1 MSNNL
6 SSAEK
11 LRTLLAK
18 ITEMTNNL
26 SKPGVYSK
34 ISEGWQK
41 AAKGPALAA
50 AMQIEMVRGGKQAVK
65 KAYAIRAEAAKQEA
79 AKAARAAAEQAEAI
93 EAASMKAAIA
103 AAASGKGRK
112 AKRKLERLQAMQ
124 EAREKA
130 SAAAKAAQA
139 AAAAQ
144 SAAPAVAPE
153 KKGLMERIK
162 GRFSKKEPLSI
173 RDRIKTKFDNPP
185 GALKRGYQ
193 KLRKPLG
200 NDPFHV
206 MAEKNKGAFSAVT
219 GTASSLFTLV
229 KDQSIEAAKKY
240 SEAFGVLRSSSGAA
254 SMDMDALVGS
264 FKTVGGQVPQSLTE
278 VGKAMGILNR
288 DAGLT
293 GKKLEGMTKT
303 LLDASR
309 LTGTDSAAAAES
321 AAKAMSVWG
330 IATDDSKMMMEKFF
344 AASRA
349 GDTSMGDLMK
359 KMGKSSEPLKQMG
372 VGFDQSMVLMAKWQS
387 QGLTP
392 IEDALKKGL
401 PAGGISAVADKIR
414 TAATETEAARI
425 ATETFGA
432 SVSGDL
438 VTALRGGQVEFKGIM
453 DAMNASDGGIQKHAS
468 SVESFGDRFATLQN
482 RITLALAPL
491 GEALMPFG
499 EAMVSVIEF
508 ITNQADILVPAITG
522 MAAVILGLLAPAL
535 WASAVAGWAA
545 VAPFLPIIAVIAL
558 VGVAIAGLAYL
569 FKYHMQGILNLVESV
584 STAVSSFFGKFFGE
598 DKSVT
603 ATMNVKQGVAGQ
615 ATSGSA
621 PLQSN
626 YHGLDYV
633 PYDGMQARLHKGE
646 RIMTASENREYSA
659 ASGAGGGA
667 ISITGNT
674 FNVRQD
680 SDIDAIA
687 RALAREIKSAGGL
700 MA

>member
-11 LRTLLAK
+11 LSKLLEK
-18 ITEMTNNL
+18 ITQMTNNL
-26 SKPGVYSK
+26 SKPGVYTK

-50 AMQIEMVRGGKQAVK
+50 AMQMEMIRGGKQAVK

-103 AAASGKGRK
+103 AAAAGKGRK

-139 AAAAQ
+139 ATAAQ
-144 SAAPAVAPE
+144 SAAPAAP

-162 GRFSKKEPLSI
+162 ARFNKEPMSI
-173 RDRIKTKFDNPP
+173 RDRIRTKFDNPP
-185 GALKRGYQ
+185 GALKRGYR

-200 NDPFHV
+200 DDPFHV
-206 MAEKNKGAFSAVT
+206 MAEKNKDTFSAVT
-219 GTASSLFTLV
+219 GTASSLFSLV
-229 KDQSIEAAKKY
+229 KDQSIEAATKY
-240 SEAFGVLRSSSGAA
+240 SEAFGELRASSGAA
-254 SMDMDALVGS
+254 AMDMDALVAS

-293 GKKLEGMTKT
+293 GKKLEVMTKT

-321 AAKAMSVWG
+321 AAKAMGVWG
-330 IATDDSKMMMEKFF
+330 IATDGSKKMMEKFF

-359 KMGKSSEPLKQMG
+359 QMGKSSEPLKEMG
-372 VGFDQSMVLMAKWQS
+372 VGFDQSMVLMAKWQN

-401 PAGGISAVADKIR
+401 PAGGISEVAAKIR
-414 TAATETEAARI
+414 SAATETEAARI
-425 ATETFGA
+425 ATETFGDA
-432 SVSGDL
+432 VSGDL

-468 SVESFGDRFATLQN
+468 SVESFGDRFAALQN

-522 MAAVILGLLAPAL
+522 MAAVLIGLFAPAL

-545 VAPFLPIIAVIAL
+545 VAPFLPIIAVVAL
-558 VGVAIAGLAYL
+558 VGAAIAGLAYL
-569 FKYHMQGILNLVESV
+569 FKYHMQTILDLVETV
-584 STAVSSFFGKFFGE
+584 TTAVSSFFGDLFGD
-598 DKSVT
+598 DKNVA
-603 ATMNVKQGVAGQ
+603 ATVNIQKGAAGQ
-615 ATSGSA
+615 AAAGGA
-621 PLQSN
+621 PLQN
-626 YHGLDYV
+626 RYHGLDYV

-659 ASGAGGGA
+659 AGSGGGA

-674 FNVRQD
+674 FNVRQE

>member
-11 LRTLLAK
+11 LSKLLEK
-18 ITEMTNNL
+18 ITKMTANL
-26 SKPGVYSK
+26 SKPAMYSK

-41 AAKGPALAA
+41 AAKGPVLAA
-50 AMQIEMVRGGKQAVK
+50 AMQLEMARGGRNAVK
-65 KAYAIRAEAAKQEA
+65 KAYAVRAEAAKQEA
-79 AKAARAAAEQAEAI
+79 SKAAKAAAEQAEAI

-103 AAASGKGRK
+103 AAAAGKGRK

-124 EAREKA
+124 EAKEKV

-139 AAAAQ
+139 AAAQ
-144 SAAPAVAPE
+144 PGGGTAAAPE
-153 KKGLMERIK
+153 KKGLMERL
-162 GRFSKKEPLSI
+162 RSQFTRQPVSI

-185 GALKRGYQ
+185 NALQRGYRR
-193 KLRKPLG
+193 LRKPLG
-200 NDPFHV
+200 DDPIHV
-206 MAEKNKGAFSAVT
+206 SMEKNKGAVSAIT

-254 SMDMDALVGS
+254 AMDMDVLVGS
-264 FKTVGGQVPQSLTE
+264 FKKVGGQVPQSLTE

-288 DAGLT
+288 DSGLT
-293 GKKLEGMTKT
+293 GQKLEDMTKT

-309 LTGTDSAAAAES
+309 LTGTDSAAAADS
-321 AAKAMSVWG
+321 AAKAMGVWG
-330 IATDDSKMMMEKFF
+330 IATDDSKQMMEKFF

-349 GDTSMGDLMK
+349 GEVSMGDLMK
-359 KMGKSSEPLKQMG
+359 RMGQASDPMKQMG
-372 VGFDQSMVLMAKWQS
+372 LGFDQTMVLMARWQKE
-387 QGLTP
+387 GITP
-392 IEDALKKGL
+392 IEDAMKKGF
-401 PAGGISAVADKIR
+401 PTGGITEVANKIR
-414 TAATETEAARI
+414 SAATEAEAARI
-425 ATETFGA
+425 ATENFG
-432 SVSGDL
+432 SKVSGDL
-438 VTALRGGQVEFKGIM
+438 VTALRGGQVEFKGIA
-453 DAMNASDGGIQKHAS
+453 DAMGASEGGILKHS
-468 SVESFGDRFATLQN
+468 KSVESFGDRFATLQN

-522 MAAVILGLLAPAL
+522 MAAVLIGLFAPAL

-545 VAPFLPIIAVIAL
+545 VAPFLPIIAVVAL
-558 VGVAIAGLAYL
+558 VGAAIAGLAYL
-569 FKYHMQGILNLVESV
+569 FKYHMQTILDLVETV
-584 STAVSSFFGKFFGE
+584 STAVSSFFGDLFGG
-598 DKSVT
+598 DKNLS
-603 ATMNVKQGVAGQ
+603 ATVQVQGNAAAQ
-615 ATSGSA
+615 ATAGSA
-621 PLQSN
+621 PLQN
-626 YHGLDYV
+626 RYHGLDYV

-646 RIMTASENREYSA
+646 RIMTASENREFSA
-659 ASGAGGGA
+659 AGSGGSS

-700 MA
+700 IA